1 MKQIFSFSYIND
13 EKFRIYYE
21 GLSDSMKAFSVVTF
35 QGIYG
40 KYTSYGS
47 DFYIYFMGDNQNYK
61 LHYTGNVEI
70 TKV

>member
-1 MKQIFSFSYIND
+1 
-13 EKFRIYYE
+13 
-21 GLSDSMKAFSVVTF
+21 MKAFSVVTF

-40 KYTSYGS
+40 KYTSSGS